1 MVAHI
6 KYSPKA
12 LLDLNQVFLE
22 VYQASKDEGITNKYI
37 NELLDKINDISS
49 FIESSSPLNYKELF
63 TGYRF
68 IVYKSYIAFYR
79 YEDNTIFV
87 DRILYIKRDYFNILG
102 IK

>member
-1 MVAHI
+1 MVAQI

-12 LLDLNQVFLE
+12 LLDLKQVFLE

-37 NELLDKINDISS
+37 NEILDKINAISS
-49 FIESSSPLNYKELF
+49 FPESGSPLNYKELF

-68 IVYKSYIAFYR
+68 VVHKSYIAFYR

-87 DRILYIKRDYFNILG
+87 DRILYIKRDYFSILG